1 MRVACLCLLL
11 GRGRLFVG
19 LGGLQGSLGYV
30 WCYVTLCRLAF
41 GKLLRC
47 ACSGLC
53 YSLGPGAGS
62 FCILINPCSSRA
74 LSGACFMELNSC

>member
-11 GRGRLFVG
+11 GRGRLFAG

-47 ACSGLC
+47 ACSGEAVHDLSIC
-53 YSLGPGAGS
+53 YY
-62 FCILINPCSSRA
+62 IYRHTQ
-74 LSGACFMELNSC
+74 